1 MTEIQQHRYDAL
13 VRRVGDLKGA
23 GAKVSEILTELFPTI
38 DVENVPGEL
47 LRLMS
52 TFMGHGGGTITA
64 AVAENATA
72 QLFNP
77 AGSGK
82 LVTLTGVHFATDAD
96 GGVRWGVSNQ
106 VRGTAIST
114 QIFRDTRDLAPHLP
128 IAVVRQESAV
138 ALASGTNQTRTL
150 TDDDLFLTD
159 ANGVAVLAPGTGFEI
174 GTARTNTTINYSF
187 YWRERLAEPSELLI

>member
-64 AVAENATA
+64 AVAESATA
-72 QLFNP
+72 QIFNP
-77 AGSGK
+77 VGSGK
-82 LVTLTGVHFATDAD
+82 LVTLSGVHFATDAD
-96 GGVRWGVSNQ
+96 GAVRWGVTNSA
-106 VRGTAIST
+106 RGTAIST

-128 IAVVRQESAV
+128 IAIIRQESAV

-159 ANGVAVLAPGTGFEI
+159 ANGVAILAPGTGFEI
-174 GTARTNTTINYSF
+174 GTSRTNTTINYSF